1 MTNYIQSVHK
11 DRESH
16 LYNNPG
22 NTSQFT
28 TSKITSEPELLALS
42 PTSNSRNI
50 FQSLTLP
57 LPPLNGNHATTLHPP
72 SPSHLNLT
80 HSNHRV
86 TPSPPGSARLYGS
99 FVGDSKPPPSPG
111 FGKTSF
117 SSIGFPSGP
126 ASKKGITS
134 KPSLD
139 KNLSS
144 YDHLPGKNSTTSG
157 LMKGSLKGLDNHPE
171 EPEPSSPSSSDRS
184 ELSSIGSE
192 DDSQLSL
199 SSYTSTNSSSS
210 KTSDKIEPYAPTS
223 AERHARSDSVSSVN
237 SNSSNG
243 PKTAYFTPPHTPTQ
257 FEPNNSLLSAQPTHA
272 PKSHSSFFGYNEGS
286 GGGGMSGNGRPPE
299 LNIPDDEYD
308 RPPTPR
314 TARPEDESG
323 PGSGFQKAL
332 DGSGPALPP
341 QLSAIGFY
349 GQDYN
354 DDESFS
360 QRYSYSAYPA
370 SYEEPSFG
378 GSFGYPPHG
387 PHPYGDRERSS
398 SFSSLYP
405 PPSTDSVDSEGE
417 GEDPMGFTV
426 STILPGFLF
435 LGPEPTSWDHV
446 KQLKELGVRRI
457 VNLAAECGPDDWGL
471 GLDKPGEKEKEGK
484 QEGSASP
491 QGSGF
496 EKYYKIAMRDTV
508 EEDGIGRG
516 VRIVCEML
524 DHARLLSAP
533 VYVHCKAGKSRSVTA
548 VIAYLIHANHWP
560 LSKAYSFVL
569 ERRKG
574 ISPNIGFVSELMG
587 FEEEE
592 LGGKSGGVSG
602 AAWGAGKGYAKH
614 HHRQGGGPG
623 VGAPPQPSA
632 PAATRE
638 EQGGNA
644 PSGSTSNNPE
654 GFGMVASMR
663 KSGHA
668 RESMPPSTTYAHH
681 GYSYSVNEP
690 STTSRLLSDDN
701 NGSGSGSSSGS
712 NSASSSAT
720 ASPEINGEY
729 RAGALFGSNM
739 AGNGGGTGAGQGPSF
754 PPLSAGGILAL
765 GDAAQELEVRDA
777 NGRYRHAR
785 RAPVNET
792 TLQPMRR
799 VSKAGLESGEFY
811 RGEGKMTWGEDE
823 EEAVEG
829 AYKNEQE

>member
-1 MTNYIQSVHK
+1 M
-11 DRESH
+11 R
-16 LYNNPG
+16 
-22 NTSQFT
+22 
-28 TSKITSEPELLALS
+28 
-42 PTSNSRNI
+42 
-50 FQSLTLP
+50 
-57 LPPLNGNHATTLHPP
+57 
-72 SPSHLNLT
+72 
-80 HSNHRV
+80 
-86 TPSPPGSARLYGS
+86 
-99 FVGDSKPPPSPG
+99 
-111 FGKTSF
+111 
-117 SSIGFPSGP
+117 
-126 ASKKGITS
+126 
-134 KPSLD
+134 
-139 KNLSS
+139 
-144 YDHLPGKNSTTSG
+144 
-157 LMKGSLKGLDNHPE
+157 
-171 EPEPSSPSSSDRS
+171 
-184 ELSSIGSE
+184 
-192 DDSQLSL
+192 
-199 SSYTSTNSSSS
+199 
-210 KTSDKIEPYAPTS
+210 
-223 AERHARSDSVSSVN
+223 
-237 SNSSNG
+237 
-243 PKTAYFTPPHTPTQ
+243 
-257 FEPNNSLLSAQPTHA
+257 
-272 PKSHSSFFGYNEGS
+272 
-286 GGGGMSGNGRPPE
+286 GNGRPPE

-314 TARPEDESG
+314 TARPEDE
-323 PGSGFQKAL
+323 
-332 DGSGPALPP
+332 
-341 QLSAIGFY
+341 I
-349 GQDYN
+349 
-354 DDESFS
+354 
-360 QRYSYSAYPA
+360 
-370 SYEEPSFG
+370 
-378 GSFGYPPHG
+378 
-387 PHPYGDRERSS
+387 
-398 SFSSLYP
+398 
-405 PPSTDSVDSEGE
+405 DSEGE

-471 GLDKPGEKEKEGK
+471 GLDKP
-484 QEGSASP
+484 
-491 QGSGF
+491 GSGF

-602 AAWGAGKGYAKH
+602 AAWG
-614 HHRQGGGPG
+614 
-623 VGAPPQPSA
+623 
-632 PAATRE
+632 
-638 EQGGNA
+638 GNA

-690 STTSRLLSDDN
+690 STTSR
-701 NGSGSGSSSGS
+701 
-712 NSASSSAT
+712 
-720 ASPEINGEY
+720 
-729 RAGALFGSNM
+729 
-739 AGNGGGTGAGQGPSF
+739 
-754 PPLSAGGILAL
+754 GILAL

>member
-1 MTNYIQSVHK
+1 
-11 DRESH
+11 
-16 LYNNPG
+16 
-22 NTSQFT
+22 
-28 TSKITSEPELLALS
+28 
-42 PTSNSRNI
+42 
-50 FQSLTLP
+50 
-57 LPPLNGNHATTLHPP
+57 
-72 SPSHLNLT
+72 
-80 HSNHRV
+80 
-86 TPSPPGSARLYGS
+86 
-99 FVGDSKPPPSPG
+99 
-111 FGKTSF
+111 
-117 SSIGFPSGP
+117 
-126 ASKKGITS
+126 
-134 KPSLD
+134 
-139 KNLSS
+139 
-144 YDHLPGKNSTTSG
+144 
-157 LMKGSLKGLDNHPE
+157 
-171 EPEPSSPSSSDRS
+171 
-184 ELSSIGSE
+184 
-192 DDSQLSL
+192 
-199 SSYTSTNSSSS
+199 
-210 KTSDKIEPYAPTS
+210 
-223 AERHARSDSVSSVN
+223 
-237 SNSSNG
+237 
-243 PKTAYFTPPHTPTQ
+243 
-257 FEPNNSLLSAQPTHA
+257 
-272 PKSHSSFFGYNEGS
+272 
-286 GGGGMSGNGRPPE
+286 
-299 LNIPDDEYD
+299 
-308 RPPTPR
+308 
-314 TARPEDESG
+314 
-323 PGSGFQKAL
+323 
-332 DGSGPALPP
+332 
-341 QLSAIGFY
+341 
-349 GQDYN
+349 
-354 DDESFS
+354 
-360 QRYSYSAYPA
+360 
-370 SYEEPSFG
+370 
-378 GSFGYPPHG
+378 
-387 PHPYGDRERSS
+387 
-398 SFSSLYP
+398 
-405 PPSTDSVDSEGE
+405 
-417 GEDPMGFTV
+417 MGFTV

-471 GLDKPGEKEKEGK
+471 GLDKP
-484 QEGSASP
+484 
-491 QGSGF
+491 GSGF

-623 VGAPPQPSA
+623 
-632 PAATRE
+632 
-638 EQGGNA
+638 
-644 PSGSTSNNPE
+644 
-654 GFGMVASMR
+654 FGMVASMR

-690 STTSRLLSDDN
+690 STTS
-701 NGSGSGSSSGS
+701 
-712 NSASSSAT
+712 
-720 ASPEINGEY
+720 P
-729 RAGALFGSNM
+729 GALFGSNM